1 MELHKHNKETNSV
14 CSRNDKLLCGVC
26 WKQCRGGSAGWGTG
40 MERVRGPDAHSRPEF
55 TTDIFLGGAKMF
67 LKRKAMWL
75 WIILLI
81 IVNIF

>member
-1 MELHKHNKETNSV
+1 
-14 CSRNDKLLCGVC
+14 
-26 WKQCRGGSAGWGTG
+26 